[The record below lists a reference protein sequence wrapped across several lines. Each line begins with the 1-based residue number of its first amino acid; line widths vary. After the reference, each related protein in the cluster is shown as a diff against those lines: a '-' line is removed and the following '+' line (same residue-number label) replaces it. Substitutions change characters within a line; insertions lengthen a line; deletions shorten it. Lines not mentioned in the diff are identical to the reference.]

1 MTDEILYILQ
11 LILAANLIIGLVW
24 LGQRLFWKST
34 GHLWRKWLWLFLC
47 LRMLFPF
54 ELQFNNFQERWT
66 GIQLEI
72 EMSSSKVPDAVT
84 ESASVFEPQ
93 KSENESEVEAV
104 QVYEPVDSGEAGAA
118 FGKAEAIGT
127 VQKAET
133 KKRENPGFRFDMR
146 EILTFLKSHILTIG
160 LGIWVFGFAAILMYH
175 VFQYFYV
182 KEIYLNDAVECE
194 NEELLRME
202 VFWGDK
208 YKLRKLPRL
217 MEKIN
222 VGTPLVFGYRN
233 PVVVF
238 PVGAYS
244 AEELSLIMQH
254 ELMHQKHRDTWY
266 KLAVLF
272 VCDLYWFN
280 PFFWL
285 MKRMAFED
293 VEFVCDE
300 NVIKGMTKEKIQSY
314 GEVILKTMKISR
326 GYPISSALQFA
337 VNKKVIKV
345 RLSNLF
351 EMKNQKRG
359 IIFFIAVLGVFMLC
373 TVGIRVSI
381 SSAPG
386 AIEVTKE
393 KEYDENHFYN
403 QAVQYDGEYIYYSTK
418 DGIYRTKDCEEYE
431 QIYRFLYPTDT
442 NLCIRG
448 NQLYF
453 AECRNETSVV
463 EREKG
468 KMYQPDTLL
477 GMNLETLTVE
487 EYATGIDMLDRI
499 RIYDDQLYFADGTR
513 GFIGYELDKN
523 GKPKSKI
530 SVSDNEFPLED
541 EEYCRMVLENY
552 ELPPMEL
559 GDQCIFLTYNQEF
572 LFFAIYQSEREIG
585 TTTILQISQKD
596 GTAREIYKSKG
607 RGYFV
612 EDPKAAAFERYLY
625 LQIGDSQILQIDIKN
640 RSQKILEGGIPSK
653 EEVTGMREASLN
665 GMTEKDID
673 QLKAVIRNA
682 RKRLFEKYY
691 YDDLFGKLEDP
702 KSPYWNYLEEKGEIS
717 IGNNTAAYNAFNGE
731 DFITV
736 IEELKERT
744 KSEFLY
750 KNLELLQADMKAALE
765 SHNVLYVED
774 LYRRIHDMDYYLLRY
789 GPEDGW
795 ISGIDNYDLFIY
807 YGTLEDYGV

>member
-1 MTDEILYILQ
+1 MTDRILYILQ
-11 LILAANLIIGLVW
+11 LILTVNLIIGFVW
-24 LGQRLFWKST
+24 LGQRLFWKRT

-47 LRMLFPF
+47 LRMLLPF
-54 ELQFNNFQERWT
+54 ELQFDNFQERWPE
-66 GIQLEI
+66 IQLEI
-72 EMSSSKVPDAVT
+72 EINSSKVSDAVT

-93 KSENESEVEAV
+93 RSENKSEAEAV
-104 QVYEPVDSGEAGAA
+104 QVYEPMDSGEA
-118 FGKAEAIGT
+118 FEKAEAIENVEKEET
-127 VQKAET
+127 QKG
-133 KKRENPGFRFDMR
+133 ENPGFGFVMR
-146 EILTFLKSHILTIG
+146 GILVFFRSHILTIG
-160 LGIWVFGFAAILMYH
+160 IVVWLLGFAAILMYH

-217 MEKIN
+217 MDKTD
-222 VGTPLVFGYRN
+222 VGTPLVFGYWN

-238 PVGAYS
+238 PTGVYS
-244 AEELSLIMQH
+244 SEELSMIMQH

-266 KLAVLF
+266 KLAILF

-293 VEFVCDE
+293 VEYVCDE
-300 NVIKGMTKEKIQSY
+300 YVIKGMSKEKIQSY
-314 GEVILKTMKISR
+314 GAAILKTMKTR
-326 GYPISSALQFA
+326 GGYPISSALQFA
-337 VNKKVIKV
+337 VNKKVIKA

-351 EMKNQKRG
+351 ETRNQKLG
-359 IIFFIAVLGVFMLC
+359 IIFFIAALGVFVLC
-373 TVGIRVSI
+373 TAGIKVSI

-386 AIEVTKE
+386 AIEVTEE

-403 QAVQYDGEYIYYSTK
+403 QAVQYDGEYIYYSTQ

-431 QIYRFLYPTDT
+431 QIYRFLYPADT
-442 NLCIRG
+442 NLCIRE

-463 EREKG
+463 KRKNG

-477 GMNLETLTVE
+477 GMNLDTLTAE
-487 EYATGIDMLDRI
+487 EYVTGIDRLNRI
-499 RIYDDQLYFADGTR
+499 RIYEDQLYFADGT
-513 GFIGYELDKN
+513 GDFTGYELDEN
-523 GKPKSKI
+523 GKPKGKI
-530 SVSDNEFPLED
+530 SVKTSVFEGQLFPLKEED
-541 EEYCRMVLENY
+541 Y
-552 ELPPMEL
+552 ELPHMKS
-559 GDQCIFLTYNQEF
+559 GDQCSFLTYNQEF

-607 RGYFV
+607 RRYFV
-612 EDPKAAAFERYLY
+612 EEPTAAAFERYLY
-625 LQIGDSQILQIDIKN
+625 LQLGDSQILRIDIKN

-665 GMTEKDID
+665 GMMEKDID
-673 QLKAVIRNA
+673 QLKEVIRNA
-682 RKRLFEKYY
+682 RKSIFGKYY
-691 YDDLFGKLEDP
+691 ENDFFGKLEDP
-702 KSPYWNYLEEKGEIS
+702 ENPYWNYLEEKGEIS
-717 IGNNTAAYNAFNGE
+717 IGNNAAAYNAFNGE

-736 IEELKERT
+736 IEELKEST
-744 KSEFLY
+744 KSEFLCQ
-750 KNLELLQADMKAALE
+750 KLELLQADMKAALE

-774 LYRRIHDMDYYLLRY
+774 LYRRLHDMDYYLLRY

-795 ISGIDNYDLFIY
+795 ISGIDNYDLFLY
-807 YGTLEDYGV
+807 YGTLEEDSV